1 MTRIDDAGHCEIHDT
16 DVREA
21 LADALSEA
29 GIDVDDVDWA

>member
-29 GIDVDDVDWA
+29 GIDVDVDWA